1 MCNIN
6 NFEKNL
12 SKLRKLKNLSQKD
25 LTVALGLSSS
35 TISMYE
41 TNQHQPKI
49 DGIEEI
55 ALYLPYQR
63 MHYQK
68 KKFWAFEKFG
78 RQYNN
83 IKIMISFIDL
93 VIQNNKSKVDNFD

>member
-41 TNQHQPKI
+41 TNQHQPEI

-63 MHYQK
+63 MHY
-68 KKFWAFEKFG
+68 
-78 RQYNN
+78 
-83 IKIMISFIDL
+83 
-93 VIQNNKSKVDNFD
+93 

>member
-41 TNQHQPKI
+41 TNQHQPKHRW
-49 DGIEEI
+49 
-55 ALYLPYQR
+55 Y
-63 MHYQK
+63 
-68 KKFWAFEKFG
+68 
-78 RQYNN
+78 
-83 IKIMISFIDL
+83 
-93 VIQNNKSKVDNFD
+93 